1 MSGKDKKKTEKELK
15 DKRKKDHSN
24 S

>member
-15 DKRKKDHSN
+15 DKRKKDNSN